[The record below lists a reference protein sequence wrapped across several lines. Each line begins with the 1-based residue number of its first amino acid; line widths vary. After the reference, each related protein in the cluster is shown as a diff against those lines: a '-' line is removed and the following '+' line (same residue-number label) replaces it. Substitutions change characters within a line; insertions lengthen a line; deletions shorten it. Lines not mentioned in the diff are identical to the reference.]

1 MSNRV
6 DFELYKKK
14 CVELARLAGFDAQ
27 DWEALPVEVR
37 HLFLIIDDYKAVV
50 RPLVLKDKEKGASL
64 AALSFKYRISVR
76 MVRTII
82 RDGKR

>member
-14 CVELARLAGFDAQ
+14 CVELARVAGFDAH

-50 RPLVLKDKEKGASL
+50 RPLVLRDKEKGASL
-64 AALSFKYRISVR
+64 AALSFKYGISIR
-76 MVRTII
+76 AVRTIL
-82 RDGKR
+82 RNRKR

>member
-14 CVELARLAGFDAQ
+14 CVELARLAGFDAH

-37 HLFLIIDDYKAVV
+37 HLFLIIDDYRAVI

-82 RDGKR
+82 RNRKR